1 MKLKILGSN
10 SSGNSYIL
18 ENDNEALLIEA
29 GIDIR
34 LVKKELKFNLRKVA
48 GAIISHQHGDHAKY
62 VKSFVDCGIQTL
74 ALEDV
79 FASHKADSPFAYPI
93 TPNKSYKIGNFIV
106 TPFMVSHDVPCV
118 GWLVK
123 HTEIGKLLF
132 VTDTMKLD
140 YVFDGLTQIMIE
152 TNYSDEII
160 DRRLEREEIT
170 FQMYKRIIQ
179 SHMSLGT
186 AQAILRNHDLS
197 QVDNIILIHLSNG
210 SSNENQF
217 VDTIKKATGKI
228 VTAADKGIEIELSK
242 TPY

>member
-48 GAIISHQHGDHAKY
+48 GAIISHRHGDHAKY
-62 VKSFVDCGIQTL
+62 VKSFVDCGIRTL

-79 FASHKADSPFAYPI
+79 FASHKADLPFAYPI

-186 AQAILRNHDLS
+186 AQAILNNHDLS

>member
-48 GAIISHQHGDHAKY
+48 GAIISHRHGDHAKY
-62 VKSFVDCGIQTL
+62 VKSFVDCGIRTL

-79 FASHKADSPFAYPI
+79 FASHKADLPFAYPI

-160 DRRLEREEIT
+160 DRRLEREEIN

-228 VTAADKGIEIELSK
+228 VTAADKGTEIELSK

>member
-48 GAIISHQHGDHAKY
+48 GAIISHRHGDHAKY
-62 VKSFVDCGIQTL
+62 VKSFVDCGIRTL

-79 FASHKADSPFAYPI
+79 FASHKADLPFAYPI

-228 VTAADKGIEIELSK
+228 VTAADKGTEIELSK